1 MTKHAC
7 QQRDAL
13 VGQAGSNP
21 IRDLGLRRVMS
32 RDSSP
37 TLAIPPEKYLSVD
50 KYREVARLLRE
61 LKKESPERFKA
72 AVLLA
77 NRIALPTIADRKK
90 MFKPRWFGR
99 LIGNEEVMAFEVAK
113 L

>member
-1 MTKHAC
+1 M
-7 QQRDAL
+7 
-13 VGQAGSNP
+13 
-21 IRDLGLRRVMS
+21 
-32 RDSSP
+32 
-37 TLAIPPEKYLSVD
+37 
-50 KYREVARLLRE
+50 LRE